1 MAKLI
6 VISDGQPSGEFELD
20 KDCIT
25 IGRKSNN
32 DIQIENK
39 AVSGHHAQ
47 VITILN
53 DSFLEDLNSTNGT
66 FVNSRQ
72 ITKHALRDGDMV
84 TIGNIRIQ
92 YLNKLAS
99 ASQEE
104 NFESTMVIQRD
115 AIDALTHGECQDSA
129 QLPVQEDTNQEVPV
143 EERPQCGRLQVLNGS
158 NMGQELKL
166 TKALTTIGRP
176 GVSVAAITRRAQS
189 YFIIHIEGGNAE
201 QRPQV
206 NGEPITTRAQPLQD
220 HDIIEVGGIKME
232 FFVA

>member
-6 VISDGQPSGEFELD
+6 VLSEGKPSAEFELD

-25 IGRKSNN
+25 IGRKSSN
-32 DIQIENK
+32 DIPIENK

-66 FVNSRQ
+66 FVNARQ
-72 ITKHALRDGDMV
+72 ITKHALRDGDMI
-84 TIGNIRIQ
+84 TIGNIQIQ
-92 YLNKLAS
+92 YVNKLAS

-104 NFESTMVIQRD
+104 NFESTMVIQRG
-115 AIDALTHGECQDSA
+115 AIDALTQAA
-129 QLPVQEDTNQEVPV
+129 Q
-143 EERPQCGRLQVLNGS
+143 ERPVAAPIEEGETPPTPVAEHPRCGRLQVLNGS
-158 NMGQELKL
+158 NMGQELEL

-176 GVSVAAITRRAQS
+176 GVSVAAITRRNQG

-201 QRPQV
+201 QLPRV

-220 HDIIEVGGIKME
+220 HDVIEVAGIKME

>member
-6 VISDGQPSGEFELD
+6 VLFDGQPSAEFELD

-25 IGRKSNN
+25 IGRKSSN

-66 FVNSRQ
+66 FVHSRR

-84 TIGNIRIQ
+84 TIGNIQIQ

-99 ASQEE
+99 VSQEE

-115 AIDALTHGECQDSA
+115 AIDALTQADHQA
-129 QLPVQEDTNQEVPV
+129 APQVPVHEDTAQEAPA
-143 EERPQCGRLQVLNGS
+143 EERPQCGRLQVLNGG
-158 NMGQELKL
+158 NMGQELEL

-176 GVSVAAITRRAQS
+176 GVSVAAITRRSQG

-201 QRPQV
+201 QRPRV

-220 HDIIEVGGIKME
+220 HDVIEVAGIKME

>member
-6 VISDGQPSGEFELD
+6 VLSDGQPSAEFDLD
-20 KDCIT
+20 KDCVT
-25 IGRKSNN
+25 IGRKSSN

-66 FVNSRQ
+66 FVNGRR

-84 TIGNIRIQ
+84 TIGNVQIQ
-92 YLNKLAS
+92 YVNKLAS

-104 NFESTMVIQRD
+104 HFESTMVIQRD
-115 AIDALTHGECQDSA
+115 TIDALTQAA
-129 QLPVQEDTNQEVPV
+129 QQGPAQAAAQPAQEAAVQE
-143 EERPQCGRLQVLNGS
+143 RPRCGRLQVLNGS
-158 NMGQELKL
+158 NMGQELEL

-176 GVSVAAITRRAQS
+176 GVSVAAITRRSQG
-189 YFIIHIEGGNAE
+189 YFIIHIEGGNPE
-201 QRPQV
+201 QRPRV

-220 HDIIEVGGIKME
+220 HDVIEVAGIKME